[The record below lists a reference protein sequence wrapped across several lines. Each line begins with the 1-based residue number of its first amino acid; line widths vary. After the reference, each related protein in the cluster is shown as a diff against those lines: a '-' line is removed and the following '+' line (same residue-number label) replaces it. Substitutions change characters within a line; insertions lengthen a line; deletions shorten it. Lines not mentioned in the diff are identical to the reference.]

1 MIFGY
6 CRSSRPS
13 KSLRYRPASTDSP
26 LGVSSQQ
33 SAILERFP
41 GAQIFTD
48 AARTG
53 RNANRPA
60 LREMLAGL
68 RRGDVV
74 VVVRL
79 DRLAR
84 DFRLMMALELQIETT
99 SGARLISLAGEGTSL
114 TGPPDPVALFQR
126 RIAAAAAEL
135 QAHQS
140 SQSTAAAFKQKRADG
155 FAVNGV
161 ARYGHR
167 IGAGGRVEPDELE
180 QRVLEAMRSY
190 CRGRLDLASGSGLAR
205 YLNDQQLFTRSG
217 RPWSRINAVRTA
229 HRHAERERQAVV
241 Q

>member
-99 SGARLISLAGEGTSL
+99 SGARLVSLAGEVRRGGDQRSDNTK
-114 TGPPDPVALFQR
+114 PDNVRIDSGGNGSEYLLR
-126 RIAAAAAEL
+126 RLAKTAPDILDRYEAGEFKSVRAASIAAGHIKVATVLQRLLKLSEKATEAE
-135 QAHQS
+135 
-140 SQSTAAAFKQKRADG
+140 RAD
-155 FAVNGV
+155 F
-161 ARYGHR
+161 R
-167 IGAGGRVEPDELE
+167 
-180 QRVLEAMRSY
+180 QR
-190 CRGRLDLASGSGLAR
+190 
-205 YLNDQQLFTRSG
+205 T
-217 RPWSRINAVRTA
+217 I
-229 HRHAERERQAVV
+229 
-241 Q
+241 

>member
-84 DFRLMMALELQIETT
+84 DFRLMMVLELQIETT
-99 SGARLISLAGEGTSL
+99 SGARLVSLAGEVRRGGDQRSDNTK
-114 TGPPDPVALFQR
+114 PDNVRIDSGGNGSEYLLR
-126 RIAAAAAEL
+126 RLAKTAPDILDRYEAGEFKSARAASIAAGHIKVATVLQRLLKLSEKATEAE
-135 QAHQS
+135 
-140 SQSTAAAFKQKRADG
+140 RAD
-155 FAVNGV
+155 F
-161 ARYGHR
+161 R
-167 IGAGGRVEPDELE
+167 
-180 QRVLEAMRSY
+180 QR
-190 CRGRLDLASGSGLAR
+190 
-205 YLNDQQLFTRSG
+205 T
-217 RPWSRINAVRTA
+217 I
-229 HRHAERERQAVV
+229 
-241 Q
+241 